1 MNNELLFNIKYLS
14 VEVVVIAIIVFGLT
28 MLIKYPIKKVTAK
41 LEENKRKA
49 VNTIIVFIPMVLS
62 FVLCLLYYGIFKGV
76 WLTKL
81 VFDVIGSAYLL
92 AVGIYAVFCRIVIII
107 KGTNVNKNLFDN
119 VTISEGTINNIKIN
133 IEKLSGILNINK
145 EKVGKVVAEID
156 RLMKIR
162 NEVADNLSLQNIL
175 NVKPV
180 ELTENTQITKDLNSV
195 KNEELMQNMDADLDA
210 ETTQNAEIAQDVET
224 KQEVEVINNLE
235 TMPTIE
241 IKDIVSTENLDNEIE
256 KLNEKKLKLENEI
269 DKTQQELNVYKNA
282 DV

>member
-14 VEVVVIAIIVFGLT
+14 VEVVIVAIIVFGLT

-119 VTISEGTINNIKIN
+119 ATISEETINNIKIN

-145 EKVGKVVAEID
+145 EKVVAEID

-180 ELTENTQITKDLNSV
+180 ELTESTQITKDLNSV
-195 KNEELMQNMDADLDA
+195 KNEELMQNMDANLDA

-224 KQEVEVINNLE
+224 MQEVEVINNLE

-241 IKDIVSTENLDNEIE
+241 IKDIVSTENLDNEIA
-256 KLNEKKLKLENEI
+256 KLNEEKLKLENEI

>member
-119 VTISEGTINNIKIN
+119 ATISEETINNIKIN

-145 EKVGKVVAEID
+145 EKVVAEID

-180 ELTENTQITKDLNSV
+180 ELTESTQITKDLNSV
-195 KNEELMQNMDADLDA
+195 KNEELMQNMDANLDA

-224 KQEVEVINNLE
+224 MQEVEVINNLE

-241 IKDIVSTENLDNEIE
+241 IKDIVSTENLDNEIA
-256 KLNEKKLKLENEI
+256 KLNEEKLKLENEI